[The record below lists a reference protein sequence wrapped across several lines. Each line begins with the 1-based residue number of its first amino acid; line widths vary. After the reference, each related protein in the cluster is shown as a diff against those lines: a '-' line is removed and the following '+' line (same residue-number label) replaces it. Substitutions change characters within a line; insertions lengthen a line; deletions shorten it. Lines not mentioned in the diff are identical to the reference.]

1 VNLIPELRM
10 CYKDRFTFWQ
20 ACIKLKSVQR
30 KEMPTQPTSTHTHL
44 KKNLPY
50 LIIRQVLSIP
60 SCIGK
65 IEESKTTKAKPCI
78 KVIGGPSPIT
88 RREEAMVEG
97 EKIWGKKSFLQSIE
111 VFYFI
116 PIEKHGQNNHFLA
129 FTRTNIA
136 TPAIMPPNTNN
147 TKIGN
152 PPEEVSRPWGATVD
166 MNANSVLPIF

>member
-1 VNLIPELRM
+1 M
-10 CYKDRFTFWQ
+10 
-20 ACIKLKSVQR
+20 
-30 KEMPTQPTSTHTHL
+30 
-44 KKNLPY
+44 
-50 LIIRQVLSIP
+50 IIRQVLSIP
-60 SCIGK
+60 LCVDK
-65 IEESKTTKAKPCI
+65 TKESKITKAKPCI
-78 KVIGGPSPIT
+78 KVIRCPSPIT
-88 RREEAMVEG
+88 KREEAKG
-97 EKIWGKKSFLQSIE
+97 EKGLKKKSFLQSIE
-111 VFYFI
+111 VFYYI

>member
-1 VNLIPELRM
+1 MCRQNKRKQNNQSKSMYQGNRGPIPDHQEERS
-10 CYKDRFTFWQ
+10 KGGKRF
-20 ACIKLKSVQR
+20 K
-30 KEMPTQPTSTHTHL
+30 
-44 KKNLPY
+44 
-50 LIIRQVLSIP
+50 
-60 SCIGK
+60 
-65 IEESKTTKAKPCI
+65 
-78 KVIGGPSPIT
+78 
-88 RREEAMVEG
+88 
-97 EKIWGKKSFLQSIE
+97 KKSFLQSIE

>member
-1 VNLIPELRM
+1 MYKIKISTNAKKCPHNPHINTHPSQKEFALIDNQIDIVNTIICRQNKRKQNNQSKAMYQGNRGPIPDHLEGRSNGGGG
-10 CYKDRFTFWQ
+10 KD
-20 ACIKLKSVQR
+20 LK
-30 KEMPTQPTSTHTHL
+30 
-44 KKNLPY
+44 
-50 LIIRQVLSIP
+50 
-60 SCIGK
+60 
-65 IEESKTTKAKPCI
+65 
-78 KVIGGPSPIT
+78 
-88 RREEAMVEG
+88 
-97 EKIWGKKSFLQSIE
+97 KKSFLQIIE
-111 VFYFI
+111 DFYFI